1 MHQIDIND
9 YTHTDN
15 NAYECIVQNGI
26 LYQPVKV
33 DNIETLYARAHPL
46 RLLNNHNELL
56 EKFRLQFSSFTE
68 ANVLFVDDLEVEKY
82 VRGNLFYFSNGGI
95 ACTFHEDKL
104 ILVRLS
110 RNKFLNSGDPYD
122 HSQYLRF
129 TIFYLRD
136 HFEFKDNEYHLY
148 VPDPDCFSYRREE
161 IMKNRKELE
170 LEIKPSM
177 FTKSAMN

>member
-1 MHQIDIND
+1 MGYNDIND
-9 YTHTDN
+9 HISPNN

-33 DNIETLYARAHPL
+33 DNIENLYARSQPL
-46 RLLNNHNELL
+46 RLLNNNNELL
-56 EKFRLQFSSFTE
+56 EKFRLQFSSFTQSD
-68 ANVLFVDDLEVEKY
+68 VLFVNDLEVETY
-82 VRGNLFYFSNGGI
+82 VRGKLFYFSNGGI

-104 ILVRLS
+104 ILIHLS
-110 RNKFLNSGDPYD
+110 RNKFLNSSDPYD
-122 HSQYLRF
+122 HSQYLRY

-136 HFEFKDNEYHLY
+136 HFEFKDNEYRLY
-148 VPDPDCFSYRREE
+148 VPDPNCFSYRREE

-170 LEIKPSM
+170 LEIKPSL